1 MSKWRI
7 TYDWCPEDDPGM
19 GWAEHDYDT
28 YEEKNLEEIFEGSWD
43 EMQDYLVQ
51 MRVNGCYHI
60 DVHEIY
66 EYLSDED

>member
-1 MSKWRI
+1 MI
-7 TYDWCPEDDPGM
+7 TTP
-19 GWAEHDYDT
+19 T
-28 YEEKNLEEIFEGSWD
+28 KRKNLEEIFEGTWD

-66 EYLSDED
+66 EYLADDD